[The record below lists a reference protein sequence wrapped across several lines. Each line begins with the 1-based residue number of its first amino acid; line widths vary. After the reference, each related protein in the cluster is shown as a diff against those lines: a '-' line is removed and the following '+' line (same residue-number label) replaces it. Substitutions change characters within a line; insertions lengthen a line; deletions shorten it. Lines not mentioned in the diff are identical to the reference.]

1 MLKGK
6 FQYNIIGIGSN
17 STLTNTLSEPTSTD
31 IHRSTAAPST
41 HVGAGLYHIT
51 SHISHSCSPNT
62 SLRFVNMSS
71 EIEVVADTD
80 LNEGDEIFVSW
91 IVPGEKD
98 VRARREELH
107 TKYKFRC
114 QVRCREF

>member
-1 MLKGK
+1 
-6 FQYNIIGIGSN
+6 
-17 STLTNTLSEPTSTD
+17 
-31 IHRSTAAPST
+31 
-41 HVGAGLYHIT
+41 
-51 SHISHSCSPNT
+51 
-62 SLRFVNMSS
+62 MSS